1 MAMAERPRFVPRVS
15 DNRALVTPEGVVL
28 TLALAQLG
36 QRFWA
41 LVIDLML
48 MTALLG
54 VLTIAAFL
62 LAGSLFLS
70 GPSFGQSATLQIIAA
85 IWLLGA
91 FVLRNLYFVLF
102 EAGRRTATPG
112 KRLLGIRVAARDGGR
127 LTADAVVARNLMR
140 ELEFFLPLSF
150 VGYQTG
156 SGAITAWTALAG
168 LGWSLGFALVP
179 LFNRDRLR
187 IGDLV
192 AGTWVLRTPRR
203 RLGADMA
210 GPGTVAES
218 SGFVFTDAQLG
229 AYGEYEL
236 QTLEDVLR
244 RGNANPAR
252 RDDDDPV
259 AIVAAAIRN
268 RIGYAGGDDY
278 AFLAAYYAAL
288 RARLER
294 GLLFGKRRRDK
305 RDVPGS
311 GKP

>member
-1 MAMAERPRFVPRVS
+1 MADRPRFAQRAS
-15 DNRALVTPEGVVL
+15 DARALVTPEGVVL

-41 LVIDLML
+41 FVLDLIIMVVLLVALTIVVILIGG
-48 MTALLG
+48 ALL
-54 VLTIAAFL
+54 TA
-62 LAGSLFLS
+62 
-70 GPSFGQSATLQIIAA
+70 GPSFGQNAQLQIVAA

-91 FVLRNLYFVLF
+91 FVLRNLYFILF
-102 EAGRRTATPG
+102 EGGRRTATPG
-112 KRLLGIRVAARDGGR
+112 KRLLGVRVAARDGGR

-150 VGYQTG
+150 IGYQTG
-156 SGAITAWTALAG
+156 SGTITAWTALAG

-179 LFNRDRLR
+179 FFNRDRLR
-187 IGDLV
+187 VGDLV

-210 GPGTVAES
+210 AQTTAAGD
-218 SGFVFTDAQLG
+218 FVFTDAQLN

-244 RGNANPAR
+244 RGTPDAMR
-252 RDDDDPV
+252 RAEDDPV
-259 AIVAAAIRN
+259 TVVAAAIRK
-268 RIGYAGGDDY
+268 RIGYVGGDDY

-288 RARLER
+288 KARLER
-294 GLLFGKRRRDK
+294 GLLFGRRRRDK
-305 RDVPGS
+305 RDGPGA
-311 GKP
+311 GKS